1 MSDERLL
8 LSNVVRGDRKAM
20 ETLYGTYA
28 GFATAVARR
37 YVHDTND
44 VRDVLQDSF
53 IKVFTNIKSFSY
65 RGEGSLKA
73 WIMRI
78 VANEAISS
86 LRKSNRLIF
95 TDKFPEMDADIPDP
109 DLDEMSPEV
118 INNLIG
124 KLPPGY
130 RTVLNM
136 YVFEHRSHK
145 EIAHELGIKEDTS
158 ASQFHRAKLLLSKMI
173 TEYKVRRSV

>member
-53 IKVFTNIKSFSY
+53 IKVFTNIKNFSY
-65 RGEGSLKA
+65 KQKNSIKNY
-73 WIMRI
+73 MRI
-78 VANEAISS
+78 IM
-86 LRKSNRLIF
+86 IY
-95 TDKFPEMDADIPDP
+95 
-109 DLDEMSPEV
+109 
-118 INNLIG
+118 NNFL
-124 KLPPGY
+124 KK
-130 RTVLNM
+130 NKN
-136 YVFEHRSHK
+136 F
-145 EIAHELGIKEDTS
+145 
-158 ASQFHRAKLLLSKMI
+158 
-173 TEYKVRRSV
+173 